1 MSIIDD
7 LKPSTTHF
15 NPVSGKPY
23 PLQVANPHTN
33 VDVIHSA
40 VESTAG
46 DAGISTL
53 LYDFVP
59 SDGSSITVEHVD
71 DQTMQSFKMY
81 QTEPHPSGQGVTFS
95 ATTQPYDYQFVTV
108 PITNLTVGAT
118 VYVVANFYQ
127 INLPQPLTYTVQETG
142 ESITNDYGEQ
152 ITFVATK
159 TTHYL
164 QLSADGVHDEF
175 TIYNVSATT
184 IDVSKDTCTPFLRTI
199 KDGATTDTDLDGQ
212 PYTVV
217 GEVRTSC
224 NTVEEFTPVVG
235 TVSVDNFPATQQV
248 SGTVSIAPLEQPTHT
263 PVSVTSGSYTLAAG
277 VKSYSI
283 TFVNDGAISGAYRPA
298 GYSTNADYVEQG
310 YATALTVTG
319 TSFIIEE
326 VR

>member
-15 NPVSGKPY
+15 NPVNGKPY

-71 DQTMQSFKMY
+71 DQTMQSFGMY
-81 QTEPHPSGQGVTFS
+81 YVVPHPSGQGVTFP
-95 ATTQPYDYQFVTV
+95 ATTPGSYTQVVIV
-108 PITNLTVGAT
+108 PITNLTVGST
-118 VYVVANFYQ
+118 VYVSVSFYQ
-127 INLPQPLTYTVQETG
+127 TPLPQTLTYIVQETG
-142 ESITNDYGEQ
+142 ESFTNDYGEQ
-152 ITFVATK
+152 ITFVATE

-164 QLSADGVHDEF
+164 RLYAFGVHDGF
-175 TIYNVSATT
+175 AIYNVSATT

-199 KDGATTDTDLDGQ
+199 KGGATTDTDLDGK

-224 NTVEEFTPVVG
+224 PDAQTEPACTCADELQALQT
-235 TVSVDNFPATQQV
+235 SVDSFAALFAEKRILPTYSYNTTTYTVRPPYKSLTVTFIND
-248 SGTVSIAPLEQPTHT
+248 GTIN
-263 PVSVTSGSYTLAAG
+263 GSYA
-277 VKSYSI
+277 
-283 TFVNDGAISGAYRPA
+283 PA
-298 GYSTNADYVEQG
+298 GYSFSHPREIG
-310 YATALTVTG
+310 VTYERSVWLDG
-319 TSFIIEE
+319 TGFAVWED
-326 VR
+326 R

>member
-15 NPVSGKPY
+15 NPVNGKPY

-59 SDGSSITVEHVD
+59 SYGSSITVEHVD
-71 DQTMQSFKMY
+71 DQTMQSFDMY
-81 QTEPHPSGQGVTFS
+81 YTEPHPSGQGVTFP
-95 ATTQPYDYQFVTV
+95 ATADMSDYQHVIV

-118 VYVVANFYQ
+118 VYVAAGFYQ
-127 INLPQPLTYTVQETG
+127 TPFPNPLTYTVQETG
-142 ESITNDYGEQ
+142 EEITNDYGGQ
-152 ITFVATK
+152 ITFVATE

-164 QLSADGVHDEF
+164 QLLAFGVHDEF
-175 TIYNVSATT
+175 AIHNVSATT

-199 KDGATTDTDLDGQ
+199 KDGATTDTGLDGK

-224 NTVEEFTPVVG
+224 PDAQTEPACTCADELQALKA
-235 TVSVDNFPATQQV
+235 SVDRVAALFETKYISPEYSYHTHRYIVMNYYK
-248 SGTVSIAPLEQPTHT
+248 SLTV
-263 PVSVTSGSYTLAAG
+263 
-277 VKSYSI
+277 
-283 TFVNDGAISGAYRPA
+283 TFINDGTINGEHAPA
-298 GYSTNADYVEQG
+298 GYSFTHPREVD
-310 YATALTVTG
+310 VTYLSNIELDG
-319 TSFIIEE
+319 TGFAVWE

>member
-15 NPVSGKPY
+15 NPVNGKPY

-59 SDGSSITVEHVD
+59 GDGSSITVEHVD
-71 DQTMQSFKMY
+71 DQTMQSFEMY
-81 QTEPHPSGQGVTFS
+81 YAVPHPSGQGVTFP
-95 ATTQPYDYQFVTV
+95 ATTPTSYPQIVIV
-108 PITNLTVGAT
+108 PITNLTVGST
-118 VYVVANFYQ
+118 VYVSVSFDQ
-127 INLPQPLTYTVQETG
+127 INFPQTLTYLVQETG
-142 ESITNDYGEQ
+142 DSITNDYGEQ
-152 ITFVATK
+152 ITFVATE

-175 TIYNVSATT
+175 TIYNVSAATF
-184 IDVSKDTCTPFLRTI
+184 DVSKDTCTPFLRTI
-199 KDGATTDTDLDGQ
+199 KGGATTDTDIDGQ

-224 NTVEEFTPVVG
+224 PDAQAGCTCTDELQALQT
-235 TVSVDNFPATQQV
+235 SVDSFAALFATKYISPV
-248 SGTVSIAPLEQPTHT
+248 YSYHT
-263 PVSVTSGSYTLAAG
+263 SSYT
-277 VKSYSI
+277 VWSYYKSLTV
-283 TFVNDGAISGAYRPA
+283 TFINDGTINGEHAPA
-298 GYSTNADYVEQG
+298 GYSFTHPREVD
-310 YATALTVTG
+310 VTYTYGIELDG
-319 TSFIIEE
+319 TGFAVWEY
-326 VR
+326 R